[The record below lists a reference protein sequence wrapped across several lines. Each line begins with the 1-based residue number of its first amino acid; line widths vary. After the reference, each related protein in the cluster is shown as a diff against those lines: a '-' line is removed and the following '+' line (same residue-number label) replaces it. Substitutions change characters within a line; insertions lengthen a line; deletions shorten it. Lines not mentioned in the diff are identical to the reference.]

1 MFMQPQCGA
10 MLVTGDGEPGSTC
23 LALFWTGGSQYCYK
37 KKKKKK
43 LNFNLSPALE
53 LHFMISLL

>member
-37 KKKKKK
+37 KKKKKT
-43 LNFNLSPALE
+43 E
-53 LHFMISLL
+53 LQSVPCPGVTLYD